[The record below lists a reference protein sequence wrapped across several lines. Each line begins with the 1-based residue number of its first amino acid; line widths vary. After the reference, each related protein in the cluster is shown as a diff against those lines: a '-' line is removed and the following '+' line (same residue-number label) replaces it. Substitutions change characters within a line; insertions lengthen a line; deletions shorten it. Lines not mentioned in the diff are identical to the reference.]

1 MKAEFSHILVFI
13 LAGLALVFTVIS
25 IAQMLRKD
33 RPNPEKNSTYE
44 SGEESEGESQVAFNV
59 KYFVIAIVFLI
70 FEVEILMLFPWA
82 IVLRDKNMIKTLGSQ
97 WTYFALI
104 EMGVFMFL
112 LVLGLA
118 YVWKKGHIAWLNPN
132 KKVDSK
138 AYPISKEA
146 YAQFNE
152 RQKP

>member
-138 AYPISKEA
+138 VYPISKEA